1 MRITYQRLLAP
12 LRDLYA
18 LPRDMKRFQAYLQ
31 LVTGG
36 TGDIALPLGVANPMA
51 REHALHKLDALIA
64 LGAEEVGERATAEAE
79 RRLSRV
85 PGELRSSLVL
95 ADDLMGGWTNRF
107 TTDAAARFQG
117 GDLVKRGFATT
128 ILWVSESP
136 AHEQIRQDVLATLY
150 RALHVRRH
158 GNPQTLRAMLV
169 QEGRAGRFAGRAA
182 ALSGADLAHAETI
195 LAPYLDAPLHTC
207 YPTAFAC
214 FYGDEGAVSVGYPP
228 LGLPPF
234 AGLSIALETVE
245 SETEPHLVEALL

>member
-12 LRDLYA
+12 LRELYA

-36 TGDIALPLGVANPMA
+36 TDDIALPLGVANPMA
-51 REHALHKLDALIA
+51 KEHVLHKLDELIA
-64 LGAEEVGERATAEAE
+64 LGAEEAGERATAEVE
-79 RRLSRV
+79 KRLARV
-85 PGELRSSLVL
+85 PRELRSGLVL
-95 ADDLMGGWTNRF
+95 ADDLMGGWTNRY

-117 GDLVKRGFATT
+117 ADLVKRGFATT
-128 ILWVSESP
+128 VLWVSESP
-136 AHEQIRQDVLATLY
+136 SHEQIRQDVLATLY

-182 ALSGADLAHAETI
+182 TLNGADLAQAETTF
-195 LAPYLDAPLHTC
+195 APHLDATLHTA
-207 YPTAFAC
+207 YSTAFAC

-234 AGLSIALETVE
+234 AGLSVGLAMV
-245 SETEPHLVEALL
+245 SETEHELVEALL